1 MQKRF
6 AMGGAAVLGLAL
18 ALAVPSAMAGPAHGS
33 APGVQLDVPYFQQQK
48 NNSCGAAVLAMFL
61 HYWEKQKHEPIPTSA
76 DQEAIDRQL
85 DPKDIGIENTD
96 MAAYLRDSGFRV
108 FTFTGQWQDLSKN
121 LLKGRPLIVGV
132 GPWGDKGP
140 LHYLLVVGIDWEND
154 FVFVND
160 PAQRKLF
167 RITRQRFMTEWNV
180 TNDWTLLAVPKEPM

>member
-1 MQKRF
+1 MRKRV
-6 AMGGAAVLGLAL
+6 AMGWALVACAAL
-18 ALAVPSAMAGPAHGS
+18 ALAEPRAMAGPSHEAS
-33 APGVQLDVPYFQQQK
+33 AGVQLDVPYFQQQK
-48 NNSCGAAVLAMFL
+48 NNSCGAAVLAMVL
-61 HYWEKQKHEPIPTSA
+61 HYWEKQMHKPISPSA
-76 DQEAIDRQL
+76 DQESIERQL
-85 DPKDIGIENTD
+85 DPRDIGIENTD

-140 LHYLLVVGIDWEND
+140 LHYLLVVGVDWEND

-167 RITRQRFMTEWNV
+167 RLTRQRFMTEWNV
-180 TNDWTLLAVPKEPM
+180 TGDWTLLAVPKEPM

>member
-1 MQKRF
+1 MRRF
-6 AMGGAAVLGLAL
+6 AIGCALIAVLASPTVLLRGATD
-18 ALAVPSAMAGPAHGS
+18 AVRGRTVGVWLD
-33 APGVQLDVPYFQQQK
+33 APFFRQK
-48 NNSCGAAVLAMFL
+48 TNNSCGAAVLSML
-61 HYWEKQKHEPIPTSA
+61 LRYWEKQMHAPSSPRA
-76 DQEAIDRQL
+76 NQEAIDRKL

-108 FTFTGQWQDLSKN
+108 FTFTGRWPDLGKN

-140 LHYLLVVGIDWEND
+140 LHYLLVVGVDWKHD

-167 RITRQRFMTEWNV
+167 RLTRQRFMAEWRV
-180 TNDWTLLAVPKEPM
+180 TRDWTLLAVPKETM